1 MIKRL
6 INITIMKKLLS
17 GAAWSVDIVALLAL
31 WCEALLFSRKSSN
44 LARKTAVYD

>member
-17 GAAWSVDIVALLAL
+17 GAAWLVDIVASLA
-31 WCEALLFSRKSSN
+31 FM
-44 LARKTAVYD
+44 V

>member
-17 GAAWSVDIVALLAL
+17 VAAWSVDIVASLAFMVL
-31 WCEALLFSRKSSN
+31 SLVLF
-44 LARKTAVYD
+44 A

>member
-17 GAAWSVDIVALLAL
+17 GVAWLVDIVALLA
-31 WCEALLFSRKSSN
+31 FM
-44 LARKTAVYD
+44 V